1 MPLTPPLL
9 PNNFFAIEA
18 TPPQGSLFLSS
29 QAPVG
34 HPARRASRLRRLRR
48 RFAPPAPAQPERP
61 AGGSP
66 PVQTRHTKKAAPAE
80 SLFLLLFGIV
90 AGIVA
95 GRVFLFHKYDLFL
108 PVFKVNIL
116 NENGKLIILCT
127 SVLVYLIALS
137 FIAIGSWLFFQ

>member
-1 MPLTPPLL
+1 MINLEKYVYAVMLTSSIFLKVTST
-9 PNNFFAIEA
+9 I
-18 TPPQGSLFLSS
+18 SL
-29 QAPVG
+29 
-34 HPARRASRLRRLRR
+34 
-48 RFAPPAPAQPERP
+48 
-61 AGGSP
+61 
-66 PVQTRHTKKAAPAE
+66 

-95 GRVFLFHKYDLFL
+95 GRVFLFHKYDLFF

-116 NENGKLIILCT
+116 NENSKLIILCT

>member
-1 MPLTPPLL
+1 MINLEKYVYAVMLTSSIFLKVTST
-9 PNNFFAIEA
+9 I
-18 TPPQGSLFLSS
+18 SL
-29 QAPVG
+29 
-34 HPARRASRLRRLRR
+34 
-48 RFAPPAPAQPERP
+48 
-61 AGGSP
+61 
-66 PVQTRHTKKAAPAE
+66 
-80 SLFLLLFGIV
+80 SLFLLLF
-90 AGIVA
+90 GIVA

>member
-1 MPLTPPLL
+1 MINLEKYVYAVMLTSSIFLKVTST
-9 PNNFFAIEA
+9 I
-18 TPPQGSLFLSS
+18 SL
-29 QAPVG
+29 
-34 HPARRASRLRRLRR
+34 
-48 RFAPPAPAQPERP
+48 
-61 AGGSP
+61 
-66 PVQTRHTKKAAPAE
+66 

-108 PVFKVNIL
+108 TVFKVNII